1 MTITRI
7 LVSAIRAEH
16 IDTCFAN
23 PGTTEMG
30 LLTEMGTADMKT
42 VLCLHENVATG
53 AADGFFRAT
62 RRPACTLLHLGPGLA
77 NGLSNLHNAKRAKS
91 QVLNIIGEISTYH
104 KEQDPPL
111 ASDIESLARTVSGH
125 VRVLLPTS
133 DVTAVLKRAMQFMNG
148 APQTRDSRV
157 STIIV
162 PHDCN
167 WTQLLPS
174 RRSHDRTTDS
184 DSVQTATAF
193 PTGPI
198 HAVVLPDEFFVAEN
212 AEALTRLHTRGVD
225 LLCKNNF
232 ACITRG
238 GTMPPIV
245 RIAYFPSSA
254 RHQLGSYETV
264 VFVNTAR
271 PVAMFGYQSQPEHVV
286 PDSKYHPVTLPGST
300 AEVLTQVERHL
311 KSHDTTT
318 TRMPVAISAPTSAS
332 ERFASIIAQHQPDDC
347 IVVDESITFGKAYWD
362 QSAAATTRQFR
373 HMGLTGGSIGMGPAC
388 SIGAAVG
395 SSGFVLNLQGDGS
408 AAYTLP
414 AFWTQSRYNLPIVTI
429 ILANNQYKILQIEQS
444 VQRLD
449 SSSASVAE
457 CTDLSTNAIQW
468 ESIMKGFNIP
478 SSVVTTNTDLGT
490 ALVTAFSARRP
501 YCIILE
507 L

>member
-1 MTITRI
+1 
-7 LVSAIRAEH
+7 
-16 IDTCFAN
+16 
-23 PGTTEMG
+23 
-30 LLTEMGTADMKT
+30 
-42 VLCLHENVATG
+42 
-53 AADGFFRAT
+53 
-62 RRPACTLLHLGPGLA
+62 
-77 NGLSNLHNAKRAKS
+77 
-91 QVLNIIGEISTYH
+91 
-104 KEQDPPL
+104 
-111 ASDIESLARTVSGH
+111 
-125 VRVLLPTS
+125 
-133 DVTAVLKRAMQFMNG
+133 
-148 APQTRDSRV
+148 
-157 STIIV
+157 
-162 PHDCN
+162 
-167 WTQLLPS
+167 
-174 RRSHDRTTDS
+174 
-184 DSVQTATAF
+184 
-193 PTGPI
+193 
-198 HAVVLPDEFFVAEN
+198 
-212 AEALTRLHTRGVD
+212 
-225 LLCKNNF
+225 
-232 ACITRG
+232 
-238 GTMPPIV
+238 MPPIV
-245 RIAYFPSSA
+245 RIAYFPSGA
-254 RHQLGSYETV
+254 RHQLGSYDTV

-300 AEVLTQVERHL
+300 AEVLTQVL
-311 KSHDTTT
+311 STTT
-318 TRMPVAISAPTSAS
+318 TTTPRIPVAPPTVTSAS

-362 QSAAATTRQFR
+362 QSAAATTRPFR

-449 SSSASVAE
+449 SGSASVAE

-478 SSVVTTNTDLGT
+478 SSVVTTDTGLET
-490 ALVTAFSARRP
+490 ALVTAFAVRRP